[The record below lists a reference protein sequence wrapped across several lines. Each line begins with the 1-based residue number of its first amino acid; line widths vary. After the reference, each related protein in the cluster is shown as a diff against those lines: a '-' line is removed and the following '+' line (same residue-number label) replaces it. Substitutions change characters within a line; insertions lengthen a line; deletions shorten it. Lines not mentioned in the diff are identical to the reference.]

1 MSIELGTGSTENKLS
16 RLARETAKQLDEL
29 TESANKSAASFP
41 IVIPFHGKFDF
52 DDPFLTTSERYME
65 QAGLTDFI
73 GRRVGS
79 DEVTISL
86 RGLLNEEYLKGEK
99 TLFVQGYFQVEGSI
113 VDSWRLMWE
122 PQDPAITDHCYMPV
136 IGPSERNSAGVPFN
150 VQVGFHTE
158 VRTDFPDHFN
168 VPANLE
174 VKLQTNS
181 GDDAQSSAKGAFVIQ
196 SVMPCP
202 EGNQY
207 LIRS

>member
-16 RLARETAKQLDEL
+16 RLARETAKQLDEVA
-29 TESANKSAASFP
+29 ESANKSAVSFP
-41 IVIPFHGKFDF
+41 IVIPFHVKDDF
-52 DDPFLTTSERYME
+52 NNPFLTTSQRYME

-79 DEVTISL
+79 DDATISL

-122 PQDPAITDHCYMPV
+122 PQDPAITDHCYMP
-136 IGPSERNSAGVPFN
+136 IIHPADSNSAGVPFN
-150 VQVGFHTE
+150 VQVGFFTE

-168 VPANLE
+168 VPKNLE
-174 VKLQTNS
+174 VTLKTN
-181 GDDAQSSAKGAFVIQ
+181 GGNDAQSTAKGAFVIQ

-207 LIRS
+207 LIRT